1 MSSDDHRPLYLECA
15 LKYGLWSGDTPPS
28 AFYGP
33 INITKLETT
42 PIKQDDDEL
51 PSNMAGTV
59 GETLDSVPKPTE
71 SGTLSM
77 EFNSM
82 PGKLLALVVG
92 ATAVGTLTQASGAVT
107 DEAVTTVLDVWV
119 PLANQYISSTGFSL
133 KTSGD
138 VAVSSTKYEVDLI
151 DGMIRALHVDAVGV
165 DMKASYTKEATTG
178 ETYEAGKAASAYLML
193 RGRAYEKRSHTWGR
207 LLVAK
212 ASVSN
217 KAAYDWVKGGW
228 AKGTLEGKILTP
240 SNYNSPIIFQKR
252 NT

>member
-1 MSSDDHRPLYLECA
+1 MAFDHRPLYLLCEM
-15 LKYGLWSGDTPPS
+15 KYGLWSGDTPPS

-42 PIKQDDDEL
+42 PIKQEDDEL
-51 PSNMAGTV
+51 PSNMASTIGQ
-59 GETLDSVPKPTE
+59 TLDAVAKPSE
-71 SGTLSM
+71 SGSVSM

-82 PGKLLALVVG
+82 PGDLFSLVIG
-92 ATAVGTLTQASGAVT
+92 ATSVGTLTQASGAVT

-138 VAVSSTKYEVDLI
+138 VAVSSTKYEVDYT
-151 DGMIRALHVDAVGV
+151 DSMIRALHPDAVGTG
-165 DMKASYTKEATTG
+165 MKASYTKEATTG
-178 ETYEAGKAASAYLML
+178 ETYLAGKAASAYLML
-193 RGRAYEKRSHTWGR
+193 RGTAYEKRSQTWGR
-207 LLVAK
+207 LLVVK

-217 KAAYDWVKGGW
+217 SAAYDWVKGGW
-228 AKGTLEGKILTP
+228 ASGTLAGKILTP
-240 SNYNSPIIFQKR
+240 PGYTSPIIFQKR